1 MHTDLVD
8 RQIADQARVHHMS
21 ETEVVENVLLAE
33 SAIKSMTTP
42 DMVASLVVWLASE
55 NAAMVTGASYPMDG
69 GWSAS

>member
-1 MHTDLVD
+1 
-8 RQIADQARVHHMS
+8 
-21 ETEVVENVLLAE
+21 
-33 SAIKSMTTP
+33 MTTP